1 MHSAVNHRHDS
12 IAKLGELRIIISELA
27 MKSYLLVNESLDE
40 VSLVMARQIEV

>member
-12 IAKLGELRIIISELA
+12 IAKLMEFRIIILELA

-40 VSLVMARQIEV
+40 VSLVMASAD